1 MENNAFISISF
12 KDLLNILDARASIS
26 IYTGE
31 KKEDI
36 VKFNSN
42 VYELLADKEFIDSYG
57 SYSVAGFIGLLGNS
71 ANILITK
78 ERIA

>member
-1 MENNAFISISF
+1 MTNNGIISISV
-12 KDLLNILDARASIS
+12 KDLLNILDARARVS

-36 VKFNSN
+36 VKFSSN
-42 VYELLADKEFIDSYG
+42 IYELLAVKEFIDTYG
-57 SYSVAGFIGLLGNS
+57 SYSVAGIIGLLGNS

-78 ERIA
+78 VHI

>member
-1 MENNAFISISF
+1 MTNNGIISISV
-12 KDLLNILDARASIS
+12 KDLLNILDARARVS

-36 VKFNSN
+36 VKFSSN
-42 VYELLADKEFIDSYG
+42 IYELLADKEFIDTYG
-57 SYSVAGFIGLLGNS
+57 SYSVAGIIGLLGNS

-78 ERIA
+78 VHI